1 MVGGGYTGMWAAWRL
16 AELEPGA
23 DVVLIEA
30 DVCGRG
36 PSGRNGGFVNEM
48 WFHMGSM
55 RDRYGD
61 EGAVALGRASTDSV
75 EEIGRFCDEQ
85 EVDAW
90 FRHCGYLQV
99 SAAPA
104 QDDVWGPAVAGDARA
119 R

>member
-1 MVGGGYTGMWAAWRL
+1 M
-16 AELEPGA
+16 
-23 DVVLIEA
+23 LIEA

-36 PSGRNGGFVNEM
+36 PSGRNGGFCNEM

-61 EGAVALGRASTDSV
+61 EGAVALGRASTASV

-90 FRHCGYLQV
+90 FRHSRLSAGVGRACPGRCLGPGGPGY
-99 SAAPA
+99 A
-104 QDDVWGPAVAGDARA
+104 
-119 R
+119 